1 MKKIIVIAI
10 TILSHFKLL
19 AQHSTPDYLNGYA
32 LKGADTIACKI
43 SFDPR
48 NDAPKAAVKILI
60 NDNELTFFPGGP
72 VTGYGVEADGEWYH
86 YGAVEVETKLG
97 AQRRTSILFVK
108 KLAAGAIDF
117 YEYTYKIQTTKR
129 VTVNGE
135 EKPGSSS
142 TSSQS
147 YTDYYIGKTDSSNT
161 TLAKPVLLSSFRLKD
176 IEPYISDN
184 AELMANTEKK
194 FSLKKL
200 VALLNE
206 YNNWSSGKRRVQ

>member
-1 MKKIIVIAI
+1 MKKSIIIVI
-10 TILSHFKLL
+10 TVLNYFQLL

-32 LKGADTIACKI
+32 LKGVDTISCKI
-43 SFDPR
+43 SFNPR
-48 NDAPKAAVKILI
+48 NDAPKAAVKMLI
-60 NDNELTFFPGGP
+60 NDEELTFFPGGP

-108 KLAAGAIDF
+108 KLVAGAIDL
-117 YEYTYKIQTTKR
+117 YEYTYVIYTTKK

-142 TSSQS
+142 SSSQS
-147 YTDYYIGKTDSSNT
+147 YTDYYIGKTDSANT
-161 TLAKPVLLSSFRLKD
+161 VLAKPVILSSFRLKD

-184 AELMANTEKK
+184 AELMANAEKK